1 MNFVFLFYIFTIPAF
16 DRTRNVNVFAR
27 AEMRFVHTHSRPFDQ
42 HNDDAFVHACAKALR
57 SLRFFF
63 FTLCSVCD
71 FFSFY
76 VAVVAAT
83 GSKSSLLLFN
93 GPETNILLT
102 IVFSLYDIHKTIC
115 VKDLFIRLVGLVSS
129 LSLLCEPNAD
139 GLRWCSCHGQC
150 EQRCVLYFNSIRK
163 ISEMVD
169 IRCLPSR
176 VNVNAESHIEHRN
189 MLLLAI
195 GTSR

>member
-1 MNFVFLFYIFTIPAF
+1 MSMFLPELKCDSFTHTVVLSTNTMTTLLFMHVRKPY
-16 DRTRNVNVFAR
+16 V
-27 AEMRFVHTHSRPFDQ
+27 RFV
-42 HNDDAFVHACAKALR
+42 
-57 SLRFFF
+57 FF

-83 GSKSSLLLFN
+83 GSKSSSLLFN

-129 LSLLCEPNAD
+129 LSLLCEPNAY

-189 MLLLAI
+189 MLLLAV

>member
-1 MNFVFLFYIFTIPAF
+1 MSLNAAEISLRAHINLSSVNFVFLFYIFTIPAF

-83 GSKSSLLLFN
+83 GSKSSSLLFN

-139 GLRWCSCHGQC
+139 GY
-150 EQRCVLYFNSIRK
+150 QRKQVRAT
-163 ISEMVD
+163 D
-169 IRCLPSR
+169 
-176 VNVNAESHIEHRN
+176 NVNSVASSILIPFEK
-189 MLLLAI
+189 
-195 GTSR
+195 